1 MKSVSDEKLNY
12 LVRRLVERIT
22 AAHGAAEDALNAHL
36 QDRGNPHG
44 VTLEQLT
51 GQAGSLLELV
61 YPVGAVYISASETS
75 PAEIFGGSWER
86 LSDCFLLSAGE
97 KPLGAS
103 GGEWEHTL
111 TPEELPEHSHIF
123 AIGSNG
129 AYDVVFD
136 KQRTAL
142 NFECQ
147 EQYTRGCL
155 DSSMMLPTG
164 GNQPHNNLPPYR
176 VVNMW
181 QRVA

>member
-12 LVRRLVERIT
+12 LVRRLVERIA
-22 AAHGAAEDALNAHL
+22 AAHNTAGEALLAHL
-36 QDRGNPHG
+36 QDRDNPHG

-61 YPVGAVYISASETS
+61 YPVGAVYISASEAS
-75 PAEIFGGSWER
+75 PAEVFGGSWEK
-86 LSDCFLLSAGE
+86 LQDCFLLSAGQ
-97 KPLGAS
+97 KLLGQT

-111 TPEELPEHSHIF
+111 TQAELPGHVRQF

-129 AYDVVFD
+129 AYDEVFD
-136 KQRTAL
+136 KQRTSL

-147 EQYTRGCL
+147 EQYTRGSL

>member
-12 LVRRLVERIT
+12 LVRRLVERIA
-22 AAHGAAEDALNAHL
+22 AAHNTAGEALTAHL
-36 QDRGNPHG
+36 QDRDNPHG

-51 GQAGSLLELV
+51 GQAGSLLELM
-61 YPVGAVYISASETS
+61 YPVGAVYISTTETS

-86 LSDCFLLSAGE
+86 LNDCFLLSAGQ
-97 KPLGAS
+97 KPLGET
-103 GGEWEHTL
+103 GGEGEHTL
-111 TPEELPEHSHIF
+111 TQAELPGHVHQF

-147 EQYTRGCL
+147 EQYTRGSL

>member
-1 MKSVSDEKLNY
+1 MLIISLILKTSAKLVFINDVCKFTSVE
-12 LVRRLVERIT
+12 V
-22 AAHGAAEDALNAHL
+22 AACK
-36 QDRGNPHG
+36 P
-44 VTLEQLT
+44 
-51 GQAGSLLELV
+51 SL
-61 YPVGAVYISASETS
+61 
-75 PAEIFGGSWER
+75 
-86 LSDCFLLSAGE
+86 
-97 KPLGAS
+97 PL
-103 GGEWEHTL
+103 HQVVD
-111 TPEELPEHSHIF
+111 ICV

-129 AYDVVFD
+129 AYDEVFD
-136 KQRTAL
+136 KQRTSL